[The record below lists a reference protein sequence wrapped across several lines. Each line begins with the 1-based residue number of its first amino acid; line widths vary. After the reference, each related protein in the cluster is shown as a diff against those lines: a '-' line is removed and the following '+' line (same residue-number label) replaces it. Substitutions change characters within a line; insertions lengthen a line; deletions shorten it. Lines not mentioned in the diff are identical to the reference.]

1 MQKFDIFVRLGI
13 RSPNDFIQNLNTKN
27 EKIQKLFLEKIQMIT
42 NPVTIQVMMGDATV
56 TEQKTF
62 DPESVRSFYENF
74 YKTLKDWTFQEI
86 STSNNEDL
94 RRIFIK
100 FEIQEGNYLI
110 SGHFSLQY
118 HVLLFYKPDQRV
130 IESQKE
136 LAKIIDVTKNKEL
149 QRSDDSDQ
157 MVLEKLKE
165 RGYKD
170 FDHQKLFEIFFENNE
185 LREQIFKEIEQ
196 KSDVDF
202 QELSKRKTLL
212 VKELDNLLI
221 ETYQTSPVL
230 IDDTKLISGEEGC
243 LCTFDIEFIRGGIKE
258 GLFDPRKIS
267 EPIREKLENRINEIL
282 KCVEIE

>member
-1 MQKFDIFVRLGI
+1 VRLGI

-42 NPVTIQVMMGDATV
+42 NPVTIQVMLGDAII

-62 DPESVRSFYENF
+62 DPESVRRYYENF
-74 YKTLKDWTFQEI
+74 NKNLKDWTFQEI

-100 FEIQEGNYLI
+100 FEIKEGNYLI

-149 QRSDDSDQ
+149 QRSNDSDQ

-165 RGYKD
+165 MGYKD

-202 QELSKRKTLL
+202 QELSKRKAQL
-212 VKELDNLLI
+212 VTELDNLLI

-258 GLFDPRKIS
+258 GLFDSRKIS
-267 EPIREKLENRINEIL
+267 ESIREKIESRIDEIL
-282 KCVEIE
+282 KCVDIE

>member
-1 MQKFDIFVRLGI
+1 MRLGI

-27 EKIQKLFLEKIQMIT
+27 EKIQKLFLEKIQRIT
-42 NPVTIQVMMGDATV
+42 NPVTTQVMLGDATI

-62 DPESVRSFYENF
+62 DPESVRRYYENF
-74 YKTLKDWTFQEI
+74 NKNLKDWTFQEI

-149 QRSDDSDQ
+149 QRSNDSDQ

-165 RGYKD
+165 MGYKD

-202 QELSKRKTLL
+202 QELSKRKAQL
-212 VKELDNLLI
+212 VTELDNLLI

-258 GLFDPRKIS
+258 GLFDSRKIS
-267 EPIREKLENRINEIL
+267 ESIREKIESRIDEIL
-282 KCVEIE
+282 KCVDIE

>member
-1 MQKFDIFVRLGI
+1 MRLGI
-13 RSPNDFIQNLNTKN
+13 RSPNDFIQTLNTKN
-27 EKIQKLFLEKIQMIT
+27 AKIQKLFLKNIQRIT
-42 NPVTIQVMMGDATV
+42 NPITTQVMLGDATI

-62 DPESVRSFYENF
+62 DPESVRRYYENF
-74 YKTLKDWTFQEI
+74 NKNLKDWTFQEI

-136 LAKIIDVTKNKEL
+136 LAKIIDITKNKEL

-165 RGYKD
+165 MGYKD

-202 QELSKRKTLL
+202 QELSKRKAQL
-212 VKELDNLLI
+212 VTELDNLLI
-221 ETYQTSPVL
+221 ETYQTSSVL

-258 GLFDPRKIS
+258 GLFDSRKIS
-267 EPIREKLENRINEIL
+267 ESIREKIESRIDEIL
-282 KCVEIE
+282 KCVDIE

>member
-1 MQKFDIFVRLGI
+1 MRLGI

-27 EKIQKLFLEKIQMIT
+27 EKIQKLFLEKIQRIT
-42 NPVTIQVMMGDATV
+42 NPVTTQVMLGDATI

-62 DPESVRSFYENF
+62 DPESVRRYYENF
-74 YKTLKDWTFQEI
+74 NKNLKDWTFQEI

-149 QRSDDSDQ
+149 QRSNDSDQ

-165 RGYKD
+165 MDYKD

-202 QELSKRKTLL
+202 QELSKRKAQL
-212 VKELDNLLI
+212 VTELDNLLI

-258 GLFDPRKIS
+258 GLFDSRKIS
-267 EPIREKLENRINEIL
+267 ESIREKIESRIDEIL
-282 KCVEIE
+282 KCVDIE

>member
-1 MQKFDIFVRLGI
+1 MRLGI

-27 EKIQKLFLEKIQMIT
+27 EKIQKLFLEKIQSIT

-62 DPESVRSFYENF
+62 DPQSVRSYYENF
-74 YKTLKDWTFQEI
+74 NKNLKDWTFQEI

-202 QELSKRKTLL
+202 QELFKRKTLL

-221 ETYQTSPVL
+221 ETYQTSHVL

-267 EPIREKLENRINEIL
+267 EPIREKLESRIDEIL